1 MGADVGCVKN
11 ARSTRGCIKSSP
23 CRRGFFVGERE
34 RRCALLAVESQD
46 FVADTAWTGFFSSC
60 AAGSSAVGAG
70 LRILSIRCIGRAYFG
85 EENLTK
91 DMQIRFQYYR
101 NQLPIIEYMVS

>member
-46 FVADTAWTGFFSSC
+46 FVADTAWTGFFSSTAWTGFFSSC

-91 DMQIRFQYYR
+91 DM
-101 NQLPIIEYMVS
+101 